1 MSAPQSKQTKKA
13 LQQTMTVRAALAL
26 HREGITVAEAAAIIG
41 CDKSTV
47 RELVRIGQLQGW
59 KVGKHRKGKEPTA
72 VRVSSESCYAY
83 RERNTI
89 CGVDDSSQKT
99 TRSQRPRPRRD
110 SAVLAE
116 TIASLRKL
124 GVRV

>member
-1 MSAPQSKQTKKA
+1 VRVARSTSSWGPPE
-13 LQQTMTVRAALAL
+13 TMTVRAALAP

-89 CGVDDSSQKT
+89 HGVDDGSQKT
-99 TRSQRPRPRRD
+99 TQRPRPRRD
-110 SAVLAE
+110 SAVLVE